1 MNFRSMSTMVSA
13 AALVMT
19 LGGCGTQE
27 PTVGAGSTPQ
37 ESTKA
42 APESSEVTAA
52 AETTEVE
59 STAVEST
66 ASETT
71 ATESTDSETTDSE
84 TTASETTAE
93 EVTAPE
99 TGAKLPTSPTAYS
112 DAFIEAWAGGD
123 PAQMAQFASPDALA
137 SLASMTPWDGAAW
150 HQVGSEPADSGA
162 MSGTL
167 VHYSTDDNQLLTFS
181 LDNAIVDEGGQGAI
195 AVATY
200 SLGDYPIP
208 STVEDYAS
216 AFLTA

>member
-37 ESTKA
+37 EPTMA
-42 APESSEVTAA
+42 APESSEVTTA
-52 AETTEVE
+52 AETTAVE

-71 ATESTDSETTDSE
+71 A
-84 TTASETTAE
+84 A
-93 EVTAPE
+93 E
-99 TGAKLPTSPTAYS
+99 TGGQLPTSPTAYS
-112 DAFIEAWAGGD
+112 DAFIEAWTGGD